1 MMRYFKQKCPVRFLS
16 LLIKKI
22 SEARPHLTNQQEQN
36 AKVRSRM
43 SPTGPAKLSFRPN
56 FQRQEPAQVPKRAKK
71 PAQGDDDL
79 DTAGP
84 TFPTQDS
91 GIGEQSMVRRSTRR
105 AASRTNT
112 SLVPMHRLSNEFELL
127 NDEVESPN
135 SSLSS
140 EGNRHGLGG
149 LAANLSI
156 NEQTMPTPRTR
167 GETRQRELTAD
178 PDSYI
183 SAPSKNVR
191 RMPTRYE
198 LPTEEPQGPGSLW
211 TCEFRGCRFR
221 EYAADTAEGLERIR
235 VHRQENHDGI
245 EETVRDSRASQQ
257 PSAFGYV

>member
-1 MMRYFKQKCPVRFLS
+1 M
-16 LLIKKI
+16 
-22 SEARPHLTNQQEQN
+22 SEARPRLTNQQEAN

-56 FQRQEPAQVPKRAKK
+56 FQRQEPAPAPKRAKK

-84 TFPTQDS
+84 TFPTQEP
-91 GIGEQSMVRRSTRR
+91 GIEEQSTVRRSTRR

-127 NDEVESPN
+127 DDEVESTN

-140 EGNRHGLGG
+140 ERNRHRLGG
-149 LAANLSI
+149 LAATLFI
-156 NEQTMPTPRTR
+156 NEQTMATRTR
-167 GETRQRELTAD
+167 DETRQQELMAD
-178 PDSYI
+178 PDPYT
-183 SAPSKNVR
+183 SAPSKNAR
-191 RMPTRYE
+191 RTPTRYE
-198 LPTEEPQGPGSLW
+198 LPTEEPQSPDSLW

-235 VHRQENHDGI
+235 VHRQEIHDGI